1 MKINIRLTVANRL
14 FLGFTAVS
22 VGVLII
28 TVVSLASMRNIQKS
42 MDFIVNDVSPAENAL
57 ADLQIESVNLSRIVS
72 LYFNERDVDEL
83 KQIQAD
89 YQTAK
94 EAYSLYDKTLLDRIA
109 EFPQLTSAA
118 DQLATMSAD
127 IGSLLDNIEGNMSAY
142 AKSLDSVQQIEA
154 KRQELITLNED
165 LRLALKLF
173 VGDAFDPSAKEL
185 AYETKSL
192 VERGGSLALQMTFT
206 SNLADFQASQ
216 ELFRDF
222 SDSYGSLGFRMLGFA
237 RNDAV
242 FKENMQ
248 EVASLTSKLV
258 ELVTVEGGIGV
269 IQNQYLQL
277 RASLSTKLEEI
288 QDSLTNHVTTLN
300 DIDEQFSKVSGDAS
314 VTANN
319 DREQAQLTVLI
330 STIVVVL
337 LSILISVLVVR
348 SIKKPLNEL
357 RSFIRKVGHGDLT
370 STIGHYSA
378 DEIGD
383 ISRAMDQLVV
393 ELKEVVLEIAEQT
406 TLVNQVSQQTS
417 QLSDDTQVK
426 SKRQQHEID
435 LSVQS
440 IGEMTESI
448 KEVARTAEHTS
459 QHMQAGEVEAQ
470 SINQGISATVESI
483 ADLNKKMQ
491 TAVDVIH
498 ALDSGVVSIESI
510 LETIQTIAEQTN
522 LLALNAAIEAARA
535 GEMGRGFAVVAD
547 EVRTL
552 ATRTQASTE
561 EIREKISA
569 IQRQSTQAVETITHS
584 QQSTAKVAETATGA
598 GEKFVAFMSDIRDL
612 STANV
617 SIAAAAEEQS
627 ATTEDM
633 SRMMKAI
640 GELTLE
646 TTNITQ
652 EVAKGI
658 RSLNSVASDL
668 DKAVHRFKTDAKK

>member
-535 GEMGRGFAVVAD
+535 GEQGRGFAVVAD